1 MMNRRRFIAISAAA
15 AGCSLAWSGVAAA
28 APSGTVTWRGKALGA
43 SASLTIH
50 HHDEARA
57 EGLVRQV
64 VQEVERLEQ
73 VFSLYRADSALSQ
86 LNRQG
91 ALAAPPP
98 DLISLLQ
105 ASRETWELT
114 GGAFDPTVQPL
125 WLLLAEHFSRAGA
138 APDGP
143 ARDRIAEALELVGFE
158 KVAYDRNRIAFGRR
172 GMSLTL
178 NGIAQGY
185 ITDRAVDIMRHGGIE
200 NSLVNM
206 GEIRALG
213 SNAGG
218 APWRIGIETAQ
229 GNGGPAASVDIVN
242 KAAATS
248 SGQGF
253 AFDARARFNH
263 LLDPRSGASAS
274 RYRSITVIAPEAASA
289 DAYSTAFALMP
300 RDAIR
305 GIMTNEPE
313 LSVYVENGD
322 GQLDVLKTETGIR

>member
-1 MMNRRRFIAISAAA
+1 MNRRRFIAISAAA
-15 AGCSLAWSGVAAA
+15 AGCSLACSGIASAATT
-28 APSGTVTWRGKALGA
+28 GTVTWRGKALGA
-43 SASLTIH
+43 SASLTIR

-57 EGLVRQV
+57 NRLVQQV

-73 VFSLYRADSALSQ
+73 VFSLYRADSALAQ

-98 DLISLLQ
+98 DLVSLLQ

-138 APDGP
+138 DPCGP
-143 ARDRIAEALELVGFE
+143 AKHQIADTRELVGFDN
-158 KVAYDRNRIAFGRR
+158 VAFDRNRIAFRRR

-185 ITDRAVDIMRHGGIE
+185 ITDRAVDILRHGGIE

-206 GEIRALG
+206 GEIGTLG

-218 APWRIGIETAQ
+218 APWRVGIKGADS
-229 GNGGPAASVDIVN
+229 GAPAASVSLVN
-242 KAAATS
+242 QAAATS
-248 SGQGF
+248 SGGGF
-253 AFDARARFNH
+253 AFDAAARFNH
-263 LLDPRSGASAS
+263 LLDPRDGTSAR
-274 RYRSITVIAPEAASA
+274 RYRSVTVVAREAASA
-289 DAYSTAFALMP
+289 DALSTAFALMP

-305 GIMTNEPE
+305 EVMGEVLE
-313 LSVYVENGD
+313 LSVYLATD
-322 GQLDVLKTETGIR
+322 GNSMDVLQPEIASR

>member
-28 APSGTVTWRGKALGA
+28 APTGTVTWRGKALGA

-98 DLISLLQ
+98 DLVALLE
-105 ASRETWELT
+105 AGRTAWEVT
-114 GGAFDPTVQPL
+114 AGAFDPTVQPL

-143 ARDRIAEALELVGFE
+143 ARDRIAETLELVGFD
-158 KVAYDRNRIAFGRR
+158 KVAFDRNRIAFGRR
-172 GMSLTL
+172 GMALTL

-185 ITDRAVDIMRHGGIE
+185 ITDRAVDILRRGGIE
-200 NSLVNM
+200 NSLVDM
-206 GEIRALG
+206 GEIAALG
-213 SNAGG
+213 SNADG
-218 APWRIGIETAQ
+218 APWRIGIEAADRIE
-229 GNGGPAASVDIVN
+229 PAASVSLVN
-242 KAAATS
+242 RAAATS
-248 SGQGF
+248 SGGGF
-253 AFDARARFNH
+253 AFDAASRFSH
-263 LLDPRSGASAS
+263 LLDPRDGTSA
-274 RYRSITVIAPEAASA
+274 RRHRSVTVIAPEATSA
-289 DAYSTAFALMP
+289 DAFSTAFALMP

-305 GIMTNEPE
+305 QVMQSRPE
-313 LSVYVENGD
+313 LGVYLARRD
-322 GQLDVLKTETGIR
+322 GSASFL